1 MLKGVKYG
9 VCLISLLAI
18 VDKEFKEDRLKRRW
32 SLEGEEKEG
41 L

>member
-18 VDKEFKEDRLKRRW
+18 VDSKEFKEDRLR
-32 SLEGEEKEG
+32 SKE
-41 L
+41 